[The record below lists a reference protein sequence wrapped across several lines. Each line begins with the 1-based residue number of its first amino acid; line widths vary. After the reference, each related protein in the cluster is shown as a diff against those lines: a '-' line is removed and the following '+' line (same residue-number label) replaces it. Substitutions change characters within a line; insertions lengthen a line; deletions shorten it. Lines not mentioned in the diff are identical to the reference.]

1 MKHLFFAFA
10 LLLLC
15 PGAQAQQW
23 LQDGDQWAYYV
34 TTGWNAPNYGMHR
47 LVVEGDTTV
56 DGQSW
61 KKLTYYQITVP
72 PSTYLARAEGS
83 QVYSRKEWNNEVFK
97 IYDFALV
104 PGDTVQYNTNGR
116 YVIRDTGS
124 INAAGQ
130 IRRTQ
135 TVRLVGSNAD
145 MFFIEGIG
153 FTGNPQE
160 PDNPNVCSFL
170 LLNIPYCMGAVDG
183 YSLYFR
189 CFSSAQGAMYSPFN
203 DCLILHTDAS
213 TASISPVRV
222 WPNPANDRLFVQGNC
237 RALQLCDALGRV
249 ILEEKMLAGDV
260 SEIRTSHLANGMYL
274 LLCHFDDG
282 QVAVRKVVFSR

>member
-1 MKHLFFAFA
+1 MKQFFVASA
-10 LLLLC
+10 LLSLC
-15 PGAQAQQW
+15 SLAQAQQW

-47 LVVEGDTTV
+47 LVVEGDTIV
-56 DGQSW
+56 DGLSW

-72 PSTYLARAEGS
+72 PSTYLSRAEGD
-83 QVYSRKEWNNEVFK
+83 QVFSRKEWTNEVFK

-116 YVIRDTGS
+116 YVLRDTGS
-124 INAAGQ
+124 INVAGQ

-135 TVRLVGSNAD
+135 TVRLVGSSAD
-145 MFFIEGIG
+145 LFFIEGIG

-170 LLNIPYCMGAVDG
+170 LLNIAYCMGFVDG
-183 YSLYFR
+183 YSFYFR
-189 CFSSAQGAMYSPFN
+189 CFRSAQGGLYSPFD
-203 DCLILHTDAS
+203 DCLVLHTEAS
-213 TASISPVRV
+213 TSSKSPVRV

-237 RALQLCDALGRV
+237 RALQLCDARGRV
-249 ILEEKMLAGDV
+249 VLEEKMPAGDV
-260 SEIRTSHLANGMYL
+260 AEIQTSHLPNGMYL
-274 LLCHFDDG
+274 LFCRFDDG
-282 QVAVRKVVFSR
+282 QVAVQKVVFSR